1 MGLTSGTNR
10 LETGWKTRSK
20 LPSAKAERSRMSH
33 WMVSRS
39 NSSRSATNLS
49 CASCL
54 GELSSTVTLA
64 PATAKVGACWP
75 PPEARHRTSAPHLG
89 KPRSRDRF
97 CLREQDLPLSP
108 AGGLDHL
115 GADGEGPRVA
125 VLDLPVPGP
134 AVVLRHVHL
143 VACQF

>member
-33 WMVSRS
+33 WMVSSS

-64 PATAKVGACWP
+64 PAAAKVGACWP
-75 PPEARHRTSAPHLG
+75 PPEARHRTSAPAISGNHDRG
-89 KPRSRDRF
+89 TGFVSVSKTSHCPRRAASITSGPTGTDHGLPSST
-97 CLREQDLPLSP
+97 CLSQ
-108 AGGLDHL
+108 A
-115 GADGEGPRVA
+115 PR
-125 VLDLPVPGP
+125 LYSGTSI
-134 AVVLRHVHL
+134 
-143 VACQF
+143 